1 MDPLH
6 NPGPYM
12 DGTMAAAQSEYLANV
27 NVDDL
32 QLDTIDFDPLPTLN
46 RPVTDDGLQGVP
58 GNAPLPQQPPAP
70 GFLQAPQGV
79 GDRIDVGMGPGG
91 VAGFGPGGLNYGLN
105 NFNNPINPQV
115 LQINPNIQPRPY
127 QPNNI
132 YPDFGLAGRNG
143 PSYTPMNAWIET
155 TNYEGQLQLTPT
167 QVHLSVDDMQKAY
180 RNAPTQ
186 PIRGYWKG
194 EDGGRFGTQ
203 QPFLGG
209 FAPFLNQPMN
219 QQPAQGQETG
229 YIKRKRRDSSDLQGR
244 EDETAPFRWAGGK
257 VQNNRTLKLKGDI
270 TCDPSFVY
278 TDPLPLVENWK
289 KRDGGG
295 PHFEYTPLGQWVDHL
310 ELSAAELRHYLEHC
324 PRDVNIFV
332 QQPPAQANS
341 RQQEC
346 DRRCRYAQC
355 PVDSKIIR
363 PGFLRVVFDEYHE
376 RTSDGRKDP
385 FKVAG
390 CMHLWCFEQCVDPYE
405 FWRKRKLFPDD
416 RHLPKEQKNLMAINR
431 DTDRAIVN
439 RAFLPWMSIQ
449 GNLPGLPEIPRD
461 HQDSLTYTLV
471 KHHLENQ
478 VTARQTCRDKRNRAR
493 AEEDRNT
500 LDVHMGDLSVYA
512 RRCREIRA
520 RKRAGA
526 KRRKS
531 GSPYEK
537 GLTWVTPKDLPQDSE
552 LVEHVQEDVF
562 KGSLHSPLQSP
573 IKTPTPVAPN
583 FEQYV
588 QPGEE
593 DLSLMQLDGYAMQQG
608 EQDLMP
614 LDPNLM
620 QLTQQTGESVFVPP
634 EQSREPD
641 VYDYMQMVSS
651 GDLNFKGLSPLE
663 KSNLMPQTKPEES
676 TPMGMPPPRVPTPM
690 QLDSFSLALPDV
702 DQPQPGS
709 ESLALPKPEPPSP
722 EVNTVSRK
730 RRASDLEDDED
741 SLFGSNPRRKRQRGS
756 VASKS
761 SERQGQGAPLRRSP
775 RQGPRRSAA

>member
-12 DGTMAAAQSEYLANV
+12 DGTMAAAQAEYLNV
-27 NVDDL
+27 KVDDL
-32 QLDTIDFDPLPTLN
+32 QLDGIDFDPLPNLN
-46 RPVTDDGLQGVP
+46 RPVNDDGLQGVL
-58 GNAPLPQQPPAP
+58 GNAPLSQQPPAP
-70 GFLQAPQGV
+70 GFLQASQGV
-79 GDRIDVGMGPGG
+79 GEAGMGAGG
-91 VAGFGPGGLNYGLN
+91 VAGFGPSGFNYGLN
-105 NFNNPINPQV
+105 NFDNPINRV
-115 LQINPNIQPRPY
+115 LQMPNIQPRPY
-127 QPNNI
+127 QPINL
-132 YPDFGLAGRNG
+132 YPDLGLAGRNG
-143 PSYTPMNAWIET
+143 PSYTPMNGWYET
-155 TNYEGQLQLTPT
+155 TKHDGQVQITPT
-167 QVHLSVDDMQKAY
+167 QVHLCVDDMQKAY
-180 RNAPTQ
+180 RNAPSQ
-186 PIRGYWKG
+186 AIRGYWNG
-194 EDGGRFGTQ
+194 EDTGRFAAQ

-209 FAPFLNQPMN
+209 YAPFLNQAMN
-219 QQPAQGQETG
+219 QQQARSREAG
-229 YIKRKRRDSSDLQGR
+229 YIQHNRGDSPGLQGR
-244 EDETAPFRWAGGK
+244 EDEAPARWAGGK
-257 VQNNRTLKLKGDI
+257 VQNNRALKLKGDI
-270 TCDPSFVY
+270 ACDPAFVY
-278 TDPLPLVENWK
+278 TDALPLVENWK

-310 ELSAAELRHYLEHC
+310 EFSAAELRHYLEHC

-363 PGFLRVVFDEYHE
+363 PGFLRVVFDEYHDL
-376 RTSDGRKDP
+376 TSDGRKDP

-405 FWRKRKLFPDD
+405 FWCKRKLFPDD

-439 RAFLPWMSIQ
+439 RAFLPWMSMQ
-449 GNLPGLPEIPRD
+449 GNLPGVPEIPRD

-471 KHHLENQ
+471 KYHLENQ
-478 VTARQTCRDKRNRAR
+478 VTARQTCRDRRNRAR

-512 RRCREIRA
+512 RRCKEIRV

-526 KRRKS
+526 KRRKT

-537 GLTWVTPKDLPQDSE
+537 GITWVTPKDLPEDSG
-552 LVEHVQEDVF
+552 LVEHVQEEVF

-593 DLSLMQLDGYAMQQG
+593 GLSLMPLDGYSMQQ
-608 EQDLMP
+608 EKQDHMQ

-620 QLTQQTGESVFVPP
+620 QLTEQTGESKFVPL
-634 EQSREPD
+634 EQPTEPD
-641 VYDYMQMVSS
+641 VYDFLQSISS
-651 GDLNFKGLSPLE
+651 EDLNFKGLSPLE
-663 KSNLMPQTKPEES
+663 KSNTMPQTKPES
-676 TPMGMPPPRVPTPM
+676 TPMQMPPPRMPTPL
-690 QLDSFSLALPDV
+690 QLDSITLALPDA

-709 ESLALPKPEPPSP
+709 ESLAFPVPESQSP
-722 EVNTVSRK
+722 EINAGSRK
-730 RRASDLEDDED
+730 RRASDVEDDED

-761 SERQGQGAPLRRSP
+761 SERQGQGARLRRSP
-775 RQGPRRSAA
+775 RQGPRRSDA